1 MEAGLPEQIKKG
13 GFNGACLWAYKQV
26 NDYHFDYKVHSTH
39 MEFGEQLTQFF
50 LLYKKSLLTICN

>member
-26 NDYHFDYKVHSTH
+26 NDYHFDYRFIVLIWNS
-39 MEFGEQLTQFF
+39 G
-50 LLYKKSLLTICN
+50 SN